1 MSSSGASDV
10 NELPELRIKVS
21 SVHSYQ
27 YEPTV
32 LTGSVISESESD
44 TDSDSKLDASDD
56 GMPLPGLET
65 EVDDLSLWC
74 SCSRCSPM
82 PTKRECKC
90 CRNTNVVDS
99 KVEEADLKCIT
110 EHEGFQ
116 VNFLN
121 QYVLETTYYEYV
133 QDNGPLE
140 DNAMIHE

>member
-1 MSSSGASDV
+1 
-10 NELPELRIKVS
+10 
-21 SVHSYQ
+21 
-27 YEPTV
+27 
-32 LTGSVISESESD
+32 
-44 TDSDSKLDASDD
+44 
-56 GMPLPGLET
+56 
-65 EVDDLSLWC
+65 
-74 SCSRCSPM
+74 M
-82 PTKRECKC
+82 PTRRECKC

-116 VNFLN
+116 VNCLN